1 MHMLTEIKPD
11 LLTME
16 LKILKMLQLEL
27 KKCKVLQELNFMLVK
42 I

>member
-1 MHMLTEIKPD
+1 MLMPMEIKPD

-27 KKCKVLQELNFMLVK
+27 KEFKG
-42 I
+42 